1 MAAKFDFRGFVFP
14 VGLLLLAEVAMRASG
29 SQSDSVAPP
38 SEILIAGAQAIADG
52 SMLVRTYQ
60 TLAASMLGLAIGFS
74 MGLLV
79 GILLGLFKVLDH
91 MLEVTIEII
100 RPVPSVALIPIGLL
114 VFGFGYRMEYWI
126 IAFATFWPTLILS
139 RAAIAGVEPRLFEV
153 ARALQLSLPAKIFKI
168 AIPAALPRIFVA
180 LRLCVGIAL
189 IVAVTVEITANTI
202 GVGHSMMEAAT
213 SLRPALMLAYLAWI
227 GILGWA
233 VNGAMVLAQTHLFGR
248 AANVGDMQ

>member
-14 VGLLLLAEVAMRASG
+14 IGLLLLAEVAMRASG

-114 VFGFGYRMEYWI
+114 VFGLRRGFYPLEGAAKD
-126 IAFATFWPTLILS
+126 IARRNARSLEPIPVEQVPTEIAPLVSSINELMSRLAVSFAAQRRFLAD
-139 RAAIAGVEPRLFEV
+139 AAHELRTPVT
-153 ARALQLSLPAKIFKI
+153 
-168 AIPAALPRIFVA
+168 A
-180 LRLCVGIAL
+180 LRLQVKL
-189 IVAVTVEITANTI
+189 LQRSKNEID
-202 GVGHSMMEAAT
+202 G
-213 SLRPALMLAYLAWI
+213 
-227 GILGWA
+227 
-233 VNGAMVLAQTHLFGR
+233 
-248 AANVGDMQ
+248 